1 MPNKARVALEKRAQ
15 QAILQH
21 AVFRWESA
29 VVIALTLLLTVFAP
43 QIPFLQL
50 IPAWAWLIGGLAAEA
65 ALVYSSLS
73 DVEANRQVVANMLK
87 TEFQPQRLRTPELQ
101 RVIQEAL
108 DYRGRITA
116 AIRERRDTVLKDD
129 LVATAGQFDEWIEEM
144 YDLAR
149 RLDRFYG
156 EKELHQNNRQRAEN
170 RRKQLQNQLARE
182 NNPAV
187 RREIETNL
195 ASIERQLE
203 TIEQLENAME
213 RAALRLENTATAMST
228 IYTQV
233 TLLGAKDI
241 DSGRAQR
248 LRQEI
253 AEEVTELSDVLQA
266 MDEVYASDTA
276 M

>member
-1 MPNKARVALEKRAQ
+1 MPNKARIALEKRAQ

-29 VVIALTLLLTVFAP
+29 AVIALTLLLAVFAP
-43 QIPFLQL
+43 LAVPI
-50 IPAWAWLIGGLAAEA
+50 IPAWIWLLGGLMAEG
-65 ALVYSSLS
+65 ALIYSSLS

-87 TEFQPQRLRTPELQ
+87 REFQPERLRTPELQ
-101 RVIQEAL
+101 RVMREAL
-108 DYRGRITA
+108 EYRGRITS

-156 EKELHQNNRQRAEN
+156 EKELHENNRQRAGN
-170 RRKQLQNQLARE
+170 RRKQLQAQLARE

-195 ASIERQLE
+195 AAIERQLE
-203 TIEQLENAME
+203 TIEQLESAMQ
-213 RAALRLENTATAMST
+213 RAALRLENTVTAMST

-253 AEEVTELSDVLQA
+253 AEEVTELSDVLLA
-266 MDEVYASDTA
+266 MDEVYASDA
-276 M
+276 AV

>member
-21 AVFRWESA
+21 AFLRWESA
-29 VVIALTLLLTVFAP
+29 AVIALTLLLAFFGP
-43 QIPFLQL
+43 QVPFLEL
-50 IPAWAWLIGGLAAEA
+50 IPAWGWLVGGLAAEG

-87 TEFQPQRLRTPELQ
+87 NEFQPERLRTPELQ
-101 RVIQEAL
+101 RVMREAL
-108 DYRGRITA
+108 EYRGRITS

-156 EKELHQNNRQRAEN
+156 EKELHENNRQRADN
-170 RRKQLQNQLARE
+170 RRKQLQAQLARE
-182 NNPAV
+182 NNSAV

-195 ASIERQLE
+195 AAIERQLE
-203 TIEQLENAME
+203 TIEQLESAMQ
-213 RAALRLENTATAMST
+213 RAALRLENTVTAMST

-253 AEEVTELSDVLQA
+253 AEEVTELSDVLLA
-266 MDEVYASDTA
+266 MDEVYASDA
-276 M
+276 AV

>member
-1 MPNKARVALEKRAQ
+1 ALE
-15 QAILQH
+15 
-21 AVFRWESA
+21 
-29 VVIALTLLLTVFAP
+29 
-43 QIPFLQL
+43 
-50 IPAWAWLIGGLAAEA
+50 
-65 ALVYSSLS
+65 
-73 DVEANRQVVANMLK
+73 
-87 TEFQPQRLRTPELQ
+87 
-101 RVIQEAL
+101 
-108 DYRGRITA
+108 YRGRITS

-156 EKELHQNNRQRAEN
+156 EKELHENNRQRADN
-170 RRKQLQNQLARE
+170 RRKQLQAQLARE
-182 NNPAV
+182 NNSAV

-195 ASIERQLE
+195 AAIERQLE
-203 TIEQLENAME
+203 TIEQLESAMQ
-213 RAALRLENTATAMST
+213 RAALRLENTVTAMST

-253 AEEVTELSDVLQA
+253 AEEVTELSDVLLA
-266 MDEVYASDTA
+266 MDEVYASDA
-276 M
+276 AV